1 MYLEYEMGARD
12 YKMWIVWIVLSVL
25 TFFIIV
31 ETSTSMWLNADTE
44 KVSIKSKWSIQNIQ
58 GKILKKNAS

>member
-1 MYLEYEMGARD
+1 MGARD

>member
-1 MYLEYEMGARD
+1 MGARD

-44 KVSIKSKWSIQNIQ
+44 KVSIKSKWSIQHIQ